1 MEDPSNQ
8 KDILT
13 ETTAAEAGK
22 PGFHKRFQ
30 KPLLIITVMIAV
42 VFAVLILFNVLIRPF
57 DKTMSTYSNFTVEE
71 GASTADVAD
80 GLEHAGIIGNARIF
94 RFTSSMVLSNDFKPG
109 TYYLS
114 PSMDAVSIAKA
125 LCKGNITTNGFI
137 IPDGFSIDQ
146 TFSSLA
152 RDGFGDEKAFMEAAA
167 DPFLSEL
174 DFIGT
179 DIKGSEQ
186 VEGFL
191 MPGTYRLE
199 SGADEAMII
208 YTMLDSFDNFF
219 NDDYRARADELGLS
233 IRDIVVIASMIERDT
248 SIDSEKAQISSVI
261 HNRLNLGMI
270 TPEDFPDVPLCSPG
284 EASVIAALYPSEDEN
299 TYYVLSDKLDGTHVF
314 TNSEAAYNAMVEAY
328 NEAKAARD
336 ESIRSRRAESEES
349 AESSEE
355 E

>member
-8 KDILT
+8 EEILT
-13 ETTAAEAGK
+13 ETITAEAGK

-42 VFAVLILFNVLIRPF
+42 VFAVLILFNIMVRPF

-71 GASTADVAD
+71 GAGTADVAE
-80 GLEHAGIIGNARIF
+80 GLEHAGIISNSRIF
-94 RFTSSMVLSNDFKPG
+94 RLTSFMTLSNDFKPG

-137 IPDGFSIDQ
+137 IPDGFNIDQ
-146 TFSSLA
+146 TFYSLA

-167 DPFLSEL
+167 DPYLSEL
-174 DFIGT
+174 EFIGT
-179 DIKGSEQ
+179 DITGSKQ

-219 NDDYRARADELGLS
+219 NDDYRARADELGMS
-233 IRDIVVIASMIERDT
+233 IRDIIVIASMIERET
-248 SIDSEKAQISSVI
+248 SIDNEKAQISSVI

-270 TPEDFPDVPLCSPG
+270 ASEDFPDVPLCSPG
-284 EASVIAALYPSEDEN
+284 EASIKAALYPSEDEN

-314 TNSEAAYNAMVEAY
+314 TNSESAYNAMVEAY

-336 ESIRSRRAESEES
+336 ASLHSKDEETEDSAES
-349 AESSEE
+349 AEEE
-355 E
+355 

>member
-1 MEDPSNQ
+1 LEDPSNQ

-13 ETTAAEAGK
+13 ETTAEEAGK
-22 PGFHKRFQ
+22 SGFHKRFQ
-30 KPLLIITVMIAV
+30 KPLLIIAVMMAV
-42 VFAVLILFNVLIRPF
+42 VFAVLIVFNVLIRPF

-71 GASTADVAD
+71 GAGTADVAE
-80 GLEHAGIIGNARIF
+80 GLEKAGIIGNSHIF
-94 RFTSSMVLSNDFKPG
+94 RLTSSMIFSSDFKPG

-137 IPDGFSIDQ
+137 IPDGFTIEQ

-152 RDGFGDEKAFMEAAA
+152 RDGFGDEKTFMEAAA
-167 DPFLSEL
+167 NPFLSEL

-199 SGADEAMII
+199 SDADESMII

-219 NDDYRARADELGLS
+219 NDDYRARADELGLG
-233 IRDIVVIASMIERDT
+233 IRDVIVIASMIERET

-270 TPEDFPDVPLCSPG
+270 ESEDFPDVPLCSPG
-284 EASVIAALYPSEDEN
+284 EASIKAALYPSEDDN
-299 TYYVLSDKLDGTHVF
+299 IYYVLSDKLDGTHVF
-314 TNSEAAYNAMVEAY
+314 TNSEAAYNAMLESY

-336 ESIRSRRAESEES
+336 GSLHNKQSD
-349 AESSEE
+349 SSEVSDE